1 MYRKIGQLSL
11 RKNKGKVANDYLTQ
25 THEKRDLKIQASFC
39 IIYLERLS
47 DALSDCPQLKFKC

>member
-25 THEKRDLKIQASFC
+25 TCEINIMQKFVICVKI
-39 IIYLERLS
+39 IIGRMYEI
-47 DALSDCPQLKFKC
+47 DEQK